1 MSLLAFSTISFLSYL
16 DFIFDLLIHLIRL
29 FFQLEE
35 KFKNLTIIISLGSK
49 EMDNSAS
56 ETTEKTREDS
66 ESPRPMQVDVQE
78 EQEDE
83 EEISQGNYSGI

>member
-1 MSLLAFSTISFLSYL
+1 
-16 DFIFDLLIHLIRL
+16 
-29 FFQLEE
+29 
-35 KFKNLTIIISLGSK
+35 
-49 EMDNSAS
+49 MDNSAS